1 MSGELGL
8 SDHHENNLVQYL
20 KFCRLQR
27 QSRIATVQALFND
40 TIKKKLI
47 DETYTKEE
55 VIKVLSELREV
66 TAGELES
73 ELINIAHMNL
83 LLFRQ
88 LSAQAEKFNIN
99 LFINLSELE
108 DRELLDAVQI
118 FEKEHFE
125 KRTAKTATILRKL
138 VALEGTVEER
148 AERRNS
154 EMADL
159 RRKSEADR
167 VREQQLLNELESVE
181 HRLLQTKEQLALKEN
196 ELEKKF
202 ANTNA
207 FKTMNYILKQ
217 KNSKIKELRDV
228 IKQNGINAPESDEKE
243 EDG

>member
-1 MSGELGL
+1 SKIQRVEMSGELGL

-154 EMADL
+154 EEKTRMLEELNIREKEMADL

-181 HRLLQTKEQLALKEN
+181 HRLLQTKEQ
-196 ELEKKF
+196 
-202 ANTNA
+202 
-207 FKTMNYILKQ
+207 
-217 KNSKIKELRDV
+217 V
-228 IKQNGINAPESDEKE
+228 
-243 EDG
+243 